1 MSATE
6 RKKIGILV
14 VAYNAATT
22 LAKVLDRIPIEIYPA
37 IEEVIVSDDHSQD
50 STYLVGLRYQQIS
63 KLPITL
69 IRQPTNLGYGGN
81 QKVGYDLA
89 IEHGLDIVVMLH
101 GDGQYA
107 PEYLPQIV
115 EPLLDGEADAVFGS
129 RMMEKG
135 AARRGGMP
143 LYKFIGNRIL
153 SEFENVVLGTD
164 LSEFH
169 SGYRAYSVSAL
180 KQIAFK
186 ENSNGFNFDTQIIIQ
201 LHDAG
206 ARIVEVPIP
215 TYYGDEIC
223 YVDGIGYAIDVAKDV
238 VKYRLQKAGFGDGT
252 GIALNEEYQFKP
264 SDDSSHG
271 RIRPW

>member
-1 MSATE
+1 MS
-6 RKKIGILV
+6 K
-14 VAYNAATT
+14 
-22 LAKVLDRIPIEIYPA
+22 
-37 IEEVIVSDDHSQD
+37 
-50 STYLVGLRYQQIS
+50 
-63 KLPITL
+63 
-69 IRQPTNLGYGGN
+69 
-81 QKVGYDLA
+81 
-89 IEHGLDIVVMLH
+89 
-101 GDGQYA
+101 
-107 PEYLPQIV
+107 
-115 EPLLDGEADAVFGS
+115 
-129 RMMEKG
+129 
-135 AARRGGMP
+135 
-143 LYKFIGNRIL
+143 
-153 SEFENVVLGTD
+153 FENVVLGTD

-271 RIRPW
+271 RISTR